1 MVILI
6 PASDYNKGENI
17 MKHQSRFT
25 YSLKVL
31 FSRKLVV
38 FAVCL
43 VVLFVLIAVFIPVLS
58 PYDPYK
64 TDMTSSLL
72 KPSSEHWLGTDKLGR
87 DVLTRLMYGTRTS
100 LCIGVLSVFLS
111 SILGVAIGLISGFY
125 GGIVNT
131 VLSRIVDA
139 LLAIPNVCHGAEY
152 NVFQRKYFRACTCTG
167 NIHSPYLCKAA
178 DRTGITDKKF

>member
-1 MVILI
+1 
-6 PASDYNKGENI
+6 
-17 MKHQSRFT
+17 MKRQSRFT

-38 FAVCL
+38 FSVCIIM
-43 VVLFVLIAVFIPVLS
+43 FFVFIAIFIPFLS

-72 KPSSEHWLGTDKLGR
+72 KPSLQHWLGTDKLGR

-100 LCIGVLSVFLS
+100 LSIGVLSVFLA
-111 SILGVAIGLISGFY
+111 SIIGIAIGLISGFY
-125 GGIVNT
+125 GGIINI

-139 LLAIPNVCHGAEY
+139 LLSIPNIIFAMALSIMFSGGSVIGL
-152 NVFQRKYFRACTCTG
+152 VIVLGISTVPTDRK
-167 NIHSPYLCKAA
+167 SVV
-178 DRTGITDKKF
+178 